1 MTEQTL
7 AGQSPDS
14 TYGEAQ
20 HPTFKKERRGKASYH
35 PIYLPRLVLPVDW
48 VLLSSW
54 RGSYHCGTDNL
65 QEVITIL
72 GPCGAVPVGFNC

>member
-20 HPTFKKERRGKASYH
+20 HPTFKKERRVSEQA
-35 PIYLPRLVLPVDW
+35 IILVICQDW

-54 RGSYHCGTDNL
+54 RGSYCCSADNL
-65 QEVITIL
+65 YEVTTIL
-72 GPCGAVPVGFNC
+72 GPCVTVPVGFNCYYY